1 MDEIFNTIKN
11 YKKEDIC
18 IITDFDDTL
27 TKGVLENNKRGSNSF
42 SVYIN
47 NSHLLSKE
55 YIKETNELFEYYYD
69 IEQDPNIDD
78 KTKEN
83 HMVEWWKKE
92 FELYKKYNL
101 TQKTFDEIISKKL
114 IELKD
119 KVEDFFILTKENNIP
134 TIIFSAGVYNLIH
147 GFLKEINSDFD
158 NIHVVS
164 NIFEFD
170 DNGDFLKT
178 KGDVIHSLNK
188 TFSELSHLYV
198 YSQLKNKKLCILIGD
213 SISDNKMVEGSN
225 FEKVIRI
232 GFLNT
237 LENNEKYNL
246 RLKGHQENFDLVIS
260 GKEDFSKVIEILNKI
275 L

>member
-83 HMVEWWKKE
+83 HMVE
-92 FELYKKYNL
+92 
-101 TQKTFDEIISKKL
+101 
-114 IELKD
+114 
-119 KVEDFFILTKENNIP
+119 
-134 TIIFSAGVYNLIH
+134 
-147 GFLKEINSDFD
+147 
-158 NIHVVS
+158 
-164 NIFEFD
+164 
-170 DNGDFLKT
+170 
-178 KGDVIHSLNK
+178 
-188 TFSELSHLYV
+188 
-198 YSQLKNKKLCILIGD
+198 
-213 SISDNKMVEGSN
+213 
-225 FEKVIRI
+225 
-232 GFLNT
+232 
-237 LENNEKYNL
+237 
-246 RLKGHQENFDLVIS
+246 
-260 GKEDFSKVIEILNKI
+260 
-275 L
+275 